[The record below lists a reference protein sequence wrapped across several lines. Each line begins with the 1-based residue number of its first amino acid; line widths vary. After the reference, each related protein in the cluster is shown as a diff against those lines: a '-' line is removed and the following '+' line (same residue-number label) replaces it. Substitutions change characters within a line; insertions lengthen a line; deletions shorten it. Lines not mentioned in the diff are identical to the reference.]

1 MAQDPKTNPQQ
12 DASQDA
18 PHPAPPGEPR
28 PQPTT
33 ASPDGRQPLGG
44 PGGKPRPDQEKDLWH
59 GSPSALAGAWK
70 LILAALLAAGLIVLN
85 VLTSIPYLSIAI
97 WVVVGLLLAWA
108 ILSDLYKPFAHHY
121 RLTTQ
126 RLFMRHGLLSHVT
139 DQTELIRVDDVRVRQ
154 SLWQR
159 MLGIGD
165 VHILS
170 TDTSD
175 ADCLLEDVNGPHQVA
190 EIVRDNTRLL
200 RSSSL
205 FVERL

>member
-12 DASQDA
+12 DASQDT
-18 PHPAPPGEPR
+18 PR
-28 PQPTT
+28 PQPAAT
-33 ASPDGRQPLGG
+33 SPNDRQPLGG
-44 PGGKPRPDQEKDLWH
+44 PGGKPRPDQEKDIWH
-59 GSPSALAGAWK
+59 GSPSAMAGAWK

-85 VLTSIPYLSIAI
+85 VLTSIPYLSVAI

-190 EIVRDNTRLL
+190 EIIRDNTRLL